1 MAFRA
6 RRAGGLIYGAPE
18 AVGNRPPVGA
28 MAETDDEATGPR
40 DVDTWALAVLAGDEW
55 DSPAEIEATF
65 HTQRRVAVGYFL
77 VFVVVTFTVPVLS
90 LTWSWWTGARLL
102 GGMSPSFLMAAVG
115 LYVFFLALGVLAA
128 TLADAVEDRML
139 GPGTPDDLP

>member
-1 MAFRA
+1 
-6 RRAGGLIYGAPE
+6 
-18 AVGNRPPVGA
+18 
-28 MAETDDEATGPR
+28 MAETDDDSTDGPR
-40 DVDTWALAVLAGDEW
+40 DVDTWALPVLAGDEW

-65 HTQRRVAVGYFL
+65 RTQRRVAVGYFL
-77 VFVVVTFTVPVLS
+77 VFLVVTFTVPVLS

-139 GPGTPDDLP
+139 GPGASDDAP

>member
-1 MAFRA
+1 
-6 RRAGGLIYGAPE
+6 
-18 AVGNRPPVGA
+18 
-28 MAETDDEATGPR
+28 MAETDDAATGPR
-40 DVDTWALAVLAGDEW
+40 DVDTWALPVLAGDEW

-65 HTQRRVAVGYFL
+65 RTQRRVAVGYFL
-77 VFVVVTFTVPVLS
+77 VFLVVTFIVPVLS

-115 LYVFFLALGVLAA
+115 LYGFFLALGVLAA

>member
-1 MAFRA
+1 MAGRTTENA
-6 RRAGGLIYGAPE
+6 ADPGDLG
-18 AVGNRPPVGA
+18 
-28 MAETDDEATGPR
+28 
-40 DVDTWALAVLAGDEW
+40 TWAGPVAAGDEW
-55 DSPAEIEATF
+55 DSPAEVEATF

-77 VFVVVTFTVPVLS
+77 VFVAVTFTVPVLS

-115 LYVFFLALGVLAA
+115 LYVFFLVLGVMAA

-139 GPGTPDDLP
+139 GHGATDDLP